1 MGKKKKKDQ
10 AKLAALKPNLFIG
23 SSFEARSVAEALQTK
38 LEEVCKITLWTHI
51 GAFIPGRVLIDELI
65 RHTQESDF
73 GIMVFSP
80 DDKVISR
87 GKGFH
92 AVRDNVILELGL
104 FIGSVGKTRT
114 YIIHPND
121 IDLKLPTDLAG
132 VVTVSYE
139 DSGNLDADL
148 NTPSR
153 KIRNAIQESIRE
165 RQPRN
170 IHLALLT
177 RLVSK
182 HPQGIEETDLALSLE
197 YELITPDQYD
207 ELSSKLRDKI

>member
-1 MGKKKKKDQ
+1 MGKKKKKAQ
-10 AKLAALKPNLFIG
+10 ANPIAPKPTLFIG
-23 SSFEARSVAEALQTK
+23 SSSEARSIAEALQSQ
-38 LEEVCKITLWTHI
+38 LEDACRITLWTHI

-65 RHTQESDF
+65 RHTRESDF

-87 GKGFH
+87 GKGYH

-114 YIIHPND
+114 YIIHPSD
-121 IDLKLPTDLAG
+121 IDLKLPTDLGG

-153 KIRNAIQESIRE
+153 KLKKAIQEAVKE
-165 RQPRN
+165 RQPQN
-170 IHLALLT
+170 IPLALLT
-177 RLVSK
+177 RLVNNY
-182 HPQGIEETDLALSLE
+182 PQGIEETDIALCLE
-197 YELITPDQYD
+197 YDLITPNQYD
-207 ELSSKLRDKI
+207 ELSSKLRDKT